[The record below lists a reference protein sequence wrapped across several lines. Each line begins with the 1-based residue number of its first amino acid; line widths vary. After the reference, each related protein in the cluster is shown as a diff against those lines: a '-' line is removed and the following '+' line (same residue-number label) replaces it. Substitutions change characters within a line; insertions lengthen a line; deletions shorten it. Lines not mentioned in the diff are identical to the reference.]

1 MLAGGSRSTRS
12 ISFPAAI
19 FTAPVSSVATGLD
32 LDPEGLLRA
41 IELRDGVTHYSYGE
55 GSYSAAYYAPIY
67 VPVT

>member
-41 IELRDGVTHYSYGE
+41 IELRDLTLLPTMPLSMSLLLNNNLLLV
-55 GSYSAAYYAPIY
+55 
-67 VPVT
+67 